1 MLIKNGLV
9 FNTNNS
15 FEKKD
20 ILVESSKIKRIDDMV
35 DVKDEETVDASGCY
49 VLPGF
54 IDIHTHGGNG
64 NDTMDATYEAMENM
78 SRFYASRGVTACLP
92 TTMTAP
98 IKDIVKALE
107 NLRDTIK
114 RGTSG
119 ATILG
124 INLEGPFISKNNK
137 GSHPEE
143 YIVNPTI
150 ELIESFIEKSGDN
163 IRLITMAPELENVD
177 EIIEHFKG
185 RNIVFSA
192 GHTAT
197 NYENGMK
204 ALQGGFTHATH
215 LFNAM
220 TGLHHR
226 EPGFVGAAL
235 DSEQTTVELICDGVH
250 VNPAVIR
257 MVVKCK
263 TCGKI
268 ALITDSMMAAGLEDG
283 EYTLGVEKVYV
294 KNGEARLNN
303 GVLAGSTLTLI
314 DAVRNMVSKF
324 GIPFEEVIQMATIV
338 PARVIHVDDRKGSI
352 ETGKDADIV
361 ILDKN
366 LNVIKTI
373 VNGKVVY
380 SAA

>member
-9 FNTNNS
+9 FNINNS
-15 FEKKD
+15 FEKND
-20 ILVESSKIKRIDDMV
+20 ILVEDSIIKKIDRVV
-35 DVKDEETVDASGCY
+35 DAGDEEIIDASDCY

-64 NDTMDATYEAMENM
+64 SDTMDATYEALENM

-107 NLRDTIK
+107 NLRDTIE

-143 YIVNPTI
+143 YIVTPTI

-163 IRLITMAPELENVD
+163 IRLITIAPELENVS

-192 GHTAT
+192 GHTAI
-197 NYENGMK
+197 NYEDGMK
-204 ALQGGFTHATH
+204 ALQNGFTHATH

-235 DSEQTTVELICDGVH
+235 DSEQTTVELICDGIH
-250 VNPAVIR
+250 INPAVIR

-263 TCGKI
+263 TCEKI
-268 ALITDSMMAAGLEDG
+268 ALITDS
-283 EYTLGVEKVYV
+283 
-294 KNGEARLNN
+294 
-303 GVLAGSTLTLI
+303 
-314 DAVRNMVSKF
+314 
-324 GIPFEEVIQMATIV
+324 P
-338 PARVIHVDDRKGSI
+338 
-352 ETGKDADIV
+352 
-361 ILDKN
+361 
-366 LNVIKTI
+366 
-373 VNGKVVY
+373 
-380 SAA
+380 

>member
-185 RNIVFSA
+185 
-192 GHTAT
+192 
-197 NYENGMK
+197 
-204 ALQGGFTHATH
+204 
-215 LFNAM
+215 
-220 TGLHHR
+220 
-226 EPGFVGAAL
+226 
-235 DSEQTTVELICDGVH
+235 
-250 VNPAVIR
+250 
-257 MVVKCK
+257 
-263 TCGKI
+263 
-268 ALITDSMMAAGLEDG
+268 
-283 EYTLGVEKVYV
+283 
-294 KNGEARLNN
+294 
-303 GVLAGSTLTLI
+303 
-314 DAVRNMVSKF
+314 
-324 GIPFEEVIQMATIV
+324 
-338 PARVIHVDDRKGSI
+338 
-352 ETGKDADIV
+352 
-361 ILDKN
+361 
-366 LNVIKTI
+366 
-373 VNGKVVY
+373 
-380 SAA
+380 